1 MSNRRKIL
9 HRISACLC
17 GCLLS
22 LVCVETWLH
31 FSGHSSIEDKARH
44 DHTALHTPDPVLG
57 WKSKPGV
64 LTTPGF
70 SSDGNEIR
78 YTFHSDSARATSVS
92 NPHSHHQLVTI
103 GGSFTQGWAV
113 SDEDSFPWQLQQQL
127 TETNILNLG
136 TGGYGTY
143 QALLSLQAAL
153 DRGETPHTVV
163 YGFIGPHQE
172 RNVATAWWLQTL
184 ARNSRDGKVALPYCQ
199 LNNQGKLITF
209 PPQSYP
215 SWPLSNQLAS
225 IRLLQDSYVHFTT
238 RERQSQKVSVT
249 EQLLVEINQVAR
261 QAGAKLVVAI
271 MWASPATLQH
281 YLNFCKQQ
289 EITALDCHLDLTEE
303 YIVAG
308 EGHPNRAAHHIWAVS
323 IARGL
328 IQRELVLQG
337 LEVSTP

>member
-1 MSNRRKIL
+1 MSNGRKIV

-17 GCLLS
+17 GCLLA
-22 LVCVETWLH
+22 LLGVETWLH
-31 FSGHSSIEDKARH
+31 FSGQTPAKNKGRYA
-44 DHTALHTPDPVLG
+44 HTALHTPDPVLG
-57 WKSKPGV
+57 WKSKPGI

-70 SSDGNEIR
+70 SSDVNEIR
-78 YTFHSDSARATSVS
+78 YTFHFDSSRATSPGT
-92 NPHSHHQLVTI
+92 PHNRHQLVTI

-113 SDEDSFPWQLQQQL
+113 SDEDSFPWQLQQQFA
-127 TETNILNLG
+127 ETNILNLG

-143 QALLSLQAAL
+143 QALLSLQVAL
-153 DRGETPHTVV
+153 DRGETPDTVV

-184 ARNSRDGKVALPYCQ
+184 ARNSRDGKVAVPYCQ
-199 LNNQGKLITF
+199 LNSQGKLITF

-238 RERQSQKVSVT
+238 RERLSQKVSVT
-249 EQLLVEINQVAR
+249 EQLLVEIDRVTQ
-261 QAGAKLVVAI
+261 QAGAKLMVAI

-289 EITALDCHLDLTEE
+289 EIVALDCHVDLSDE

-308 EGHPNRAAHHIWAVS
+308 EGHPNRAAHSIWADT

-328 IQRELVLQG
+328 MQRKLILQNP
-337 LEVSTP
+337 EVSTP